1 MKMKFLSLL
10 LSLFFI
16 GVLNAQE
23 VDIALFASGFDNPV
37 DIQNAGDDRLF
48 IVEQDGRI
56 KILNSDGTTNPNN
69 FLDITSIVSSGG
81 ERGLLGLAFHPD
93 YSNNGYFY
101 VNYTDNS
108 GDTQISRFS
117 VNAGDPDLA
126 DPGSELPLLNEFQPF
141 TNHNGG
147 CIQFGPDGYLYIGMG
162 DGGSGGDPDDNAQN
176 LLELLGKMLRIDV
189 DNPGGGEN
197 YGIPADNPFVG
208 NPDARDEIWASGVRN
223 PWRFSFDSQTGDIW
237 IADVGQNSLEE
248 INHELSTSAGLNYG
262 WRCYEANAPY
272 NTTGCVDPSE
282 MTFPV
287 AQYSHSGGNCS
298 ITGGY
303 VYRGTV
309 YSDIQG
315 LFLFAD
321 LCSGMI
327 GTVDQNGDMIDHGN
341 FSGTWTSF
349 GEDVDGELYIADHGG
364 SIYKIE
370 GGVIL
375 ETPDIDESHV
385 SMIPNPASDSLHI
398 SVKNQTLQSISIMDL
413 KGSEVFTISDMKVSE
428 KMIPINSL
436 SKGVYM
442 VRIISGNGSSVV
454 KKLLIR

>member
-1 MKMKFLSLL
+1 MKMKYLLFLSFLI
-10 LSLFFI
+10 SGI
-16 GVLNAQE
+16 ITSQE

-56 KILNSDGTTNPNN
+56 KILNSDGTTNANN

-93 YSNNGYFY
+93 YANNGYFY

-126 DPGSELPLLNEFQPF
+126 DPGSELQLLNEYQPF

-147 CIQFGPDGYLYIGMG
+147 CVQFGPDGYLYIGMG
-162 DGGSGGDPDDNAQN
+162 DGGSSGDPGDRSQD
-176 LLELLGKMLRIDV
+176 LMFLLGKMLRIDI
-189 DNPGGGEN
+189 DNPGGGNN
-197 YGIPADNPFVG
+197 YGIPADNPYVG
-208 NPDARDEIWASGVRN
+208 NPDALDEIWASGVRN
-223 PWRFSFDSQTGDIW
+223 PWKFSFDSQTNDIW
-237 IADVGQNSLEE
+237 IADVGQNSYEE
-248 INHELSTSAGLNYG
+248 INHEMSTSAGLNYG

-272 NTTGCVDPSE
+272 NTTGCPDPNE

-287 AQYSHSGGNCS
+287 AEYSHSGGNCS

-315 LFLFAD
+315 LYLFAD
-321 LCSGMI
+321 LCTGMI
-327 GTVDQNGDMIDHGN
+327 GTVDQDGNMIDHGN

-349 GEDVDGELYIADHGG
+349 GEDVDGELYIAHHGG

-375 ETPDIDESHV
+375 DTPDIDENLI
-385 SMIPNPASDSLHI
+385 SMTPNPASDSLF
-398 SVKNQTLQSISIMDL
+398 ISIKNHTLSDISIKDL
-413 KGSEVFTISDMKVSE
+413 KGSEIFTINDMSVSD
-428 KMIPINSL
+428 KMIPISNL
-436 SKGVYM
+436 SKGVYL
-442 VRIISGNGSSVV
+442 VKITSSNGSSIV
-454 KKLLIR
+454 KKLVIK

>member
-1 MKMKFLSLL
+1 MKFLFF
-10 LSLFFI
+10 LSLFI
-16 GVLNAQE
+16 TGSLLSQE

-48 IVEQDGRI
+48 VVEQDGRI
-56 KILNSDGTTNPNN
+56 KILNSDGSTNANN
-69 FLDITSIVSSGG
+69 FLDINSIVSSGG

-93 YSNNGYFY
+93 YASNGYFF

-117 VNAGDPDLA
+117 VDAGDPDIA
-126 DPGSELPLLNEFQPF
+126 DPGSELQLLNILQPY

-162 DGGSGGDPDDNAQN
+162 DGGSGGDPDDNGQN
-176 LLELLGKMLRIDV
+176 LMELLGKMLRIDV
-189 DNPGGGEN
+189 DNPGGGNN
-197 YGIPADNPFVG
+197 YGIPADNPYVG
-208 NPDARDEIWASGVRN
+208 NPDALDEIWASGVRN
-223 PWRFSFDSQTGDIW
+223 PWRFSFDSQTNDIW

-248 INHELSTSAGLNYG
+248 INHEMSTSAGLNYG
-262 WRCYEANAPY
+262 WRCYEGNSPY
-272 NTTGCVDPSE
+272 NTSGCPDPSE
-282 MTFPV
+282 LTFPV

-321 LCSGMI
+321 LCTGMI
-327 GTVDQNGDMIDHGN
+327 GTVDQNGAMIDHGN
-341 FSGTWTSF
+341 FAGTWTSF

-375 ETPDIDESHV
+375 GNPDAEKDLLA
-385 SMIPNPASDSLHI
+385 MIPNPASDSLYI
-398 SVKNQTLQSISIMDL
+398 SLKNQNLKTISIIDL
-413 KGSEVFTISDMKVSE
+413 KGSEVFTASNMNVSE
-428 KMIPINSL
+428 KMIPINNL

-442 VRIISGNGSSVV
+442 VKITSDSGSSFV
-454 KKLLIR
+454 KKLVIK

>member
-1 MKMKFLSLL
+1 MKMKFLFIFSLL
-10 LSLFFI
+10 ITSSLLS
-16 GVLNAQE
+16 QE
-23 VDIALFASGFDNPV
+23 VDIALFAGGFDNPV

-48 IVEQDGRI
+48 VVEQDGRI
-56 KILNSDGTTNPNN
+56 KILNSDGSTNATD
-69 FLDITSIVSSGG
+69 FLDISSISSSGG

-93 YSNNGYFY
+93 YENNGYFF

-117 VNAGDPDLA
+117 VDGGDPNIA
-126 DPGSELPLLNEFQPF
+126 DPGSELQLMNIWQPY

-147 CIQFGPDGYLYIGMG
+147 CVQFGPDGYLYIGMG
-162 DGGSGGDPDDNAQN
+162 DGGSGGDPDDYGQN
-176 LLELLGKMLRIDV
+176 LMESLGKMLRIDI

-197 YGIPADNPFVG
+197 YGIPVDNPYVG
-208 NPDARDEIWASGVRN
+208 DPDALDEIWASGVRN
-223 PWRFSFDSQTGDIW
+223 PWKFSFDSQTNDIW

-248 INHELSTSAGLNYG
+248 INQEMSTSAGLNYG
-262 WRCYEANAPY
+262 WRCYEGNSPY
-272 NTTGCVDPSE
+272 NTTDCPDPSE
-282 MTFPV
+282 LTFPV

-303 VYRGTV
+303 VYRGNV

-341 FSGTWTSF
+341 FGGTWTSF

-370 GGVIL
+370 GGEIL
-375 ETPDIDESHV
+375 GNPDVEENLI
-385 SMIPNPASDSLHI
+385 SMIPNPASDSLYI
-398 SVKNQTLQSISIMDL
+398 SLKNQNLNTISIIDL
-413 KGSEVFTISDMKVSE
+413 KGSTVFTISNMTVSD
-428 KMIPINSL
+428 KLIPINNL
-436 SKGVYM
+436 SKGVYL
-442 VRIISGNGSSVV
+442 VTITSDNGSSFV
-454 KKLLIR
+454 KKLVIK